1 MNDEDRKAFPKG
13 FRKLS
18 ADEVAI
24 SQKKAEL
31 ERQISEIDKSVQAQL
46 AKKGELEVLLN
57 HGPAAKAPAGEVVEV
72 GKPDDPKKE
81 DLSGFWVKE

>member
-1 MNDEDRKAFPKG
+1 MNDEDRKVFPKG

-18 ADEVAI
+18 ADEVAL
-24 SQKKAEL
+24 SKKKAEL
-31 ERQISEIDKSVQAQL
+31 ERQISDIDKAVAAQL
-46 AKKGELEVLLN
+46 SKKEELEILLS

-72 GKPDDPKKE
+72 GKSDDPKKE